1 MANQTTART
10 DLFQHLVLQGL
21 WVIIL
26 ILLKKDAS
34 NQTAIFR
41 GGAVGF
47 GDTYG
52 AKGEDALM
60 YRRDVTYK
68 W

>member
-10 DLFQHLVLQGL
+10 DMFQHLVLQGL

-41 GGAVGF
+41 GGVVGF

-52 AKGEDALM
+52 TKGEEAIM
-60 YRRDVTYK
+60 YRRNVTYK

>member
-10 DLFQHLVLQGL
+10 NLFQHLVLQGL

-26 ILLKKDAS
+26 ILSKKDVLRQIL
-34 NQTAIFR
+34 NFR
-41 GGAVGF
+41 GEIVSF
-47 GDTYG
+47 GDMYDT
-52 AKGEDALM
+52 KGEEAKM